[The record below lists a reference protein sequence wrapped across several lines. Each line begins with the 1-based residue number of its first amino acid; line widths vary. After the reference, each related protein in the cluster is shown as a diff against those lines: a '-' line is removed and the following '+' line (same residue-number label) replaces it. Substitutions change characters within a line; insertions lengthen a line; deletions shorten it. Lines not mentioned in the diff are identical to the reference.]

1 MAVETY
7 NIIDRFTGAVLFS
20 AEIECA
26 PHTLPNVKL
35 GLAIKFAVKSGAD
48 LGGADLSGA
57 YLIGSNLSRANLSQ
71 ADLSGADLSGADLS
85 GADLSGADLSGAYL
99 SGADLSRANLS
110 QADLSGADL
119 SRANLSQADL
129 SGSNLS
135 RADLSRADLGGADL
149 SGADLSGADLS
160 GAKIRIKIAQV
171 RRDDGYEFIAFD
183 TDIGVMVK
191 AGCRWFSM
199 PDFRAHV
206 AAKYPDTPKAAETL
220 AILDF
225 IDIRAAALGC
235 VALEQVAA

>member
-26 PHTLPNVKL
+26 PDALPRVKL
-35 GLAIKFAVKSGAD
+35 GLAIKFAVKSR
-48 LGGADLSGA
+48 ADLSGA
-57 YLIGSNLSRANLSQ
+57 NLSGANLNGANLSGANLSGADLIGANLSGANLSGADLIGANLNGAYLSRAN
-71 ADLSGADLSGADLS
+71 LSGADLSGANLN
-85 GADLSGADLSGAYL
+85 GADLSGANLNG
-99 SGADLSRANLS
+99 ANLS
-110 QADLSGADL
+110 GH
-119 SRANLSQADL
+119 
-129 SGSNLS
+129 
-135 RADLSRADLGGADL
+135 
-149 SGADLSGADLS
+149 
-160 GAKIRIKIAQV
+160 KIRIKIAQV
-171 RRDDGYEFIAFD
+171 CRDDGYEFIAFD

-206 AAKYPDTPKAAETL
+206 AAQYPDTPKAAETL

-235 VALEQVAA
+235 VAPEQVAA

>member
-26 PHTLPNVKL
+26 PDALPRVKL
-35 GLAIKFAVKSGAD
+35 GLAIKFAVKSR
-48 LGGADLSGA
+48 ADLSGA
-57 YLIGSNLSRANLSQ
+57 NLSGANLNGANLNGANLS
-71 ADLSGADLSGADLS
+71 GH
-85 GADLSGADLSGAYL
+85 
-99 SGADLSRANLS
+99 
-110 QADLSGADL
+110 
-119 SRANLSQADL
+119 
-129 SGSNLS
+129 
-135 RADLSRADLGGADL
+135 
-149 SGADLSGADLS
+149 
-160 GAKIRIKIAQV
+160 KIRIKIAQV
-171 RRDDGYEFIAFD
+171 CRDDGYEFIAFD

-206 AAKYPDTPKAAETL
+206 AAQYPDTPKAAETL

-235 VALEQVAA
+235 VAPEQVAA